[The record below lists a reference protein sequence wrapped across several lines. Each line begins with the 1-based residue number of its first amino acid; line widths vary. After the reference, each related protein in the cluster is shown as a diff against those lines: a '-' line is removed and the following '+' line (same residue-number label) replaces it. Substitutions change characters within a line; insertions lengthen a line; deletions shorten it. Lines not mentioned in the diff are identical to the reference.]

1 MAEDELTQSGIRV
14 GGWLPAVP
22 DGPAGTPPAP
32 AGPRRLPGD
41 PDLPAGPPAGPEP
54 PTAEHGGDAPVVDAV
69 PAHPAVGGSPLV
81 GPVPTGP
88 VATGPVATG
97 PVATG
102 PGPVGPAPARSS
114 DDGGGIATRGEPAS
128 SHLDGAWDGRTP
140 GRHSAPE
147 SLRARLADLAGP
159 LTARVRAWSARL
171 PEAARPGPAS
181 APDQPA
187 TRVAAARARRRR
199 RRVVLATAALT
210 VTVVALAYAA
220 RSPEPPAGRRPGPPA
235 AAPTASTPAPTAAP
249 PTVVPD
255 TGGPALPGG
264 PLLDL
269 DQEPVPPSVSL
280 SLLGTR
286 DWRQWGGTGAD
297 SVQRKQRG
305 TGEIED
311 PGGDRLEHNAGVAA
325 LGWTD
330 GTPTARQEG
339 TRAGVFQRGAGK
351 TFTLAVAGSGDL
363 RTVRLFVGAFSAGAR
378 LDVSLPGGRDPAVRE
393 VALARGDRFY
403 QYVIH
408 FRAPRGQRLLITWR
422 ALTVTGGENDGV
434 SLEAVTV
441 S

>member
-88 VATGPVATG
+88 VPTGPV
-97 PVATG
+97 PTG